1 MKLLFLSHDIPSSAA
16 SDTLSLYHLI
26 GHLSAQYGHDVALIS
41 FVSERSRA
49 EDFEHL
55 KDVCSIENPIRIQW
69 NSLKKL
75 FLKAVKNSI
84 LNLPRNLRHGLY
96 VNELDYYYDY
106 RMDRMIKEAIKE
118 NKFELIF
125 STRQMANYVVDVD
138 IPKIVQ
144 PFDAM
149 WEWHRQIFA
158 NSRGLKRIA
167 QGIRY
172 VLNRSYEKRIYEK
185 FDRCLVVTQRDK
197 ELLESLNP
205 RIRCM
210 IIPIGVDVDY
220 FSPINVD
227 EKPSTLTLLAR
238 LQYRAAIANVV
249 HFYNRILP
257 LIRCENPDVKLY
269 LVGRDPAKEIV
280 DLSADPSVFVTGY
293 VKDVRPCLAM
303 STVFIAPEI
312 LGTGMKY
319 KILEAMSMG
328 KAVVTTTLGAQ
339 GIPVR
344 SGEHLV
350 VADTPNE
357 FAKETVLLLKDPRMR
372 ETLGANARKLVE
384 EQYSWE
390 IITKALNE
398 LLINIVS
405 ERSRKI
411 RDNHG

>member
-1 MKLLFLSHDIPSSAA
+1 
-16 SDTLSLYHLI
+16 
-26 GHLSAQYGHDVALIS
+26 
-41 FVSERSRA
+41 VSERSRA

-55 KDVCSIENPIRIQW
+55 KNVCSIENPIKIQW
-69 NSLKKL
+69 TSLKKL
-75 FLKAVKNSI
+75 LLKAVKNSI

-96 VNELDYYYDY
+96 VNELDYYYDN
-106 RMDRMIKEAIKE
+106 RMDQTIKEALKK
-118 NKFELIF
+118 NNFELIF

-167 QGIRY
+167 PGIRY

-205 RIRCM
+205 RIRCTV
-210 IIPIGVDVDY
+210 IPIGVDVDY
-220 FSPINVD
+220 FSPIDIN
-227 EKPSTLTLLAR
+227 EEPSSLTLLAR
-238 LQYRAAIANVV
+238 LQYPAAIANVFY
-249 HFYNRILP
+249 FYNEIFP
-257 LIRCENPDVKLY
+257 LILREKPDVKLY
-269 LVGRDPAKEIV
+269 LVGRDPAKGIV
-280 DLSADPSVFVTGY
+280 DLSADPSVCVTGY
-293 VKDVRPCLAM
+293 VNDIRPYLAK

-319 KILEAMSMG
+319 KVLEAMSMG

-339 GIPVR
+339 GFDVR
-344 SGEHLV
+344 NREHLV
-350 VADTPNE
+350 VADTSHE
-357 FAKETVLLLKDPRMR
+357 FARETVSLLTDRR
-372 ETLGANARKLVE
+372 TRAALGANARKLVK

-390 IITKALNE
+390 AVAKMLNE
-398 LLINIVS
+398 LLVDIYS
-405 ERSRKI
+405 EREQGSV
-411 RDNHG
+411 